1 MATELEIKLSVSEH
15 AQEQAVQWLVGRTGV
30 HSGKTMDLVNRYFDT
45 PGGVLNRSKAALRI
59 RKAGDAFIQTLKTRG
74 EFVNGAHAREEWE
87 WPLAGPDLDLD
98 RLADTPLHRTLDLS
112 ELGVVFETNFQRRI
126 FWLQQGAATIEVAV
140 DSGVVK
146 AGDKR
151 LPLNEIEFELTS
163 GAPESL
169 VNAALA
175 LADEVPVFLNLVS
188 KAEQG
193 YWLGGLYHPQLEAG
207 HERLSVTA
215 YLKTLGHGWLLE
227 KPVPIQMLDLSRVA
241 GAADAAGCSE
251 LWRQVNDELSRGVL
265 VREFAERATL
275 LGRLQLQLAAA
286 GQV

>member
-15 AQEQAVQWLVGRTGV
+15 AQEQAVQWLAGRTDV
-30 HSGKTMDLVNRYFDT
+30 HSGETMDLVNRYFDT
-45 PGGVLNRSKAALRI
+45 PDGVLNRSKAALRI

-87 WPLAGPDLDLD
+87 WPLDGPDLDLD
-98 RLADTPLHRTLDLS
+98 LLADTPLHQTLDLS

-126 FWLQQGAATIEVAV
+126 FWLQQDAGMIEVAV
-140 DSGVVK
+140 DSGFIL
-146 AGDKR
+146 AGDER
-151 LPLNEIEFELTS
+151 MPLHEIEFELKS
-163 GAPESL
+163 GSPESL

-193 YWLGGLYHPQLEAG
+193 YWLAGLYHPRLEG
-207 HERLSVTA
+207 EHERLSVTE
-215 YLKTLGHGWLLE
+215 YLKALGHGWLLD
-227 KPVPIQMLDLSRVA
+227 KPVPTQMLDLSRVA
-241 GAADAAGCSE
+241 GAAEAADCSE

-275 LGRLQLQLAAA
+275 LGRLQLQLAAV
-286 GQV
+286 GQE